1 MGIYSESHDEID
13 MNALVEAFLIDDL
26 AHNYSQETIQEFCAP
41 GGIADALIEA
51 KVLSGKRS
59 VTRLSKDADFDR
71 RRTIAAIQIARAKND
86 PLYTK
91 LCKAQLLR
99 KQYKAKIVEK
109 YGSKANKIALQGQ
122 KEYIKAMKGV
132 NISNSLNGPSY
143 SRDDAR

>member
-26 AHNYSQETIQEFCAP
+26 AHNYSQETVQEFCAP

-59 VTRLSKDADFDR
+59 VTRLSKDADFER

-86 PLYTK
+86 PIYIK